1 MSHRFLLFALFVL
14 ILIGCEDKTDVIEP
28 EPSPNQSPVVDR
40 LILPDRIE
48 ANTQLKLQVITRD
61 ADKDKLSIVW
71 EVSEGTVEDD
81 LWTAPNRAT
90 EVVISVHVSDG
101 ENPTVSQSKNVTVT
115 KPVTVEPITVEPV
128 TVEPPI
134 MPPPQRD
141 PDPPRPDPEVPEGAE
156 AWNIIRRVG
165 IEYVAPGQ
173 ETIKV
178 SIGDTIEQVNAL
190 AERSEWL
197 DDDSQIHFHPQIGD
211 FHCIYANGKTVA
223 ISIFHDGFKTK
234 EGIGPGS
241 HVDDLIAEYGNPDQI
256 GEGENF
262 TFYSYF
268 AHGYMFAVLADK
280 RVFAITVS

>member
-1 MSHRFLLFALFVL
+1 MFRRFLFALFVI

-28 EPSPNQSPVVDR
+28 EPPPNQSPVIDQ

-71 EVSEGTVEDD
+71 EVSEGTVDDD
-81 LWTAPNRAT
+81 LWTAPDRAT

-101 ENPTVSQSKNVTVT
+101 ENAAVSQSKNVTVT
-115 KPVTVEPITVEPV
+115 KPVTLEPV
-128 TVEPPI
+128 TLEPPI
-134 MPPPQRD
+134 VPEQQRD
-141 PDPPRPDPEVPEGAE
+141 PDPQPPDLEIPEGAE
-156 AWNIIRRVG
+156 AWNIIRGVG
-165 IEYVAPGQ
+165 IEYVAPG
-173 ETIKV
+173 EEAIKV
-178 SIGDTIEQVNAL
+178 SVGDTVEQVTAL
-190 AERSEWL
+190 AERSEWV
-197 DDDSQIHFHPQIGD
+197 DDDSQIHFHPRIGD

-223 ISIFHDGFKTK
+223 ISIFHDGFKTR

-241 HVDDLIAEYGNPDQI
+241 HVDDVIAEYGNPDQI